1 MNILIII
8 LFILLLGFGLILFW
22 KYSILKTRVEINEN
36 IIKNIVYCQTIDKET
51 GVAEKLYINDFINII
66 SSILDEDMQLPPNQ
80 RRYFRKWLI

>member
-1 MNILIII
+1 MTVLIII

-66 SSILDEDMQLPPNQ
+66 SSILDEDMQRPPNQ
-80 RRYFRKWLI
+80 RRYFRK

>member
-80 RRYFRKWLI
+80 RRYFRK